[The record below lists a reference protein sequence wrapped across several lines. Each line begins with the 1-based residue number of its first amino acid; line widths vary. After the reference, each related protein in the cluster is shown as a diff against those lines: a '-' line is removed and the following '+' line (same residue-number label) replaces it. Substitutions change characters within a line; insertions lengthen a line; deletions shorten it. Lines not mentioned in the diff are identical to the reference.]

1 MKNIFVPLVII
12 VIGIAGYFLYNNTK
26 TPETESV
33 INEVISGTATSELQA
48 GSDSGKNNINAALKQ
63 EAQSYIREISKPDP
77 EPVDATGADNFVT
90 RDQVISLAGK
100 QNVEQVKPSELL
112 GLAGLTENSPIT
124 IITEQQQI
132 ENINVARILEESGG
146 QLDTRITILDGDE
159 IRETTVEKIIAE
171 HEKDELIPVIRKVE
185 QFEIKTPAEILADTS
200 IDKDKPMKIIK
211 EPYRLETT
219 TVGELLMGEDDV
231 TGENVYYVRNV
242 SENDDQG
249 IWGIVHNGLIENFAT
264 GIALRRGETIRKYR
278 IKIPRDADE
287 VQGDLSSSYLGRLIQ
302 EKTSESF
309 VYNFKQGKMGRNPD
323 LIYPGQEIIIIKFS
337 TDELIDIYQHF
348 VENINS

>member
-1 MKNIFVPLVII
+1 MKNIFIPLVIV
-12 VIGIAGYFLYNNTK
+12 VIGIAGYFLYNSTK
-26 TPETESV
+26 TQETESAV
-33 INEVISGTATSELQA
+33 NEVTPRTATPEIQA
-48 GSDSGKNNINAALKQ
+48 GSDSSKSDINEALKQ
-63 EAQSYIREISKPDP
+63 EAQSYIREISKAEP
-77 EPVDATGADNFVT
+77 EPVAAAGADDFVS
-90 RDQVISLAGK
+90 RDQIISLAGK
-100 QNVEQVKPSELL
+100 QNVEQVKPSDLL

-132 ENINVARILEESGG
+132 ENVNVTRILEESGG
-146 QLDTRITILDGDE
+146 QLDARISILDGDE
-159 IRETTVEKIIAE
+159 VRETTVEKIIAE

-185 QFEIKTPAEILADTS
+185 QFEIRTPAEILADTS
-200 IDKDKPMKIIK
+200 IDKNKPLNIIK

-219 TVGELLMGEDDV
+219 TVGELLMGEEDI

-242 SENDDQG
+242 TDNDEQG

-278 IKIPRDADE
+278 ITIPRDADE
-287 VQGDLSSSYLGRLIQ
+287 VQSDLSSSYLGRLIQ

-337 TDELIDIYQHF
+337 TDELINIYQHF